1 MAGPDRGAQPAE
13 EDVVGLGWR
22 RPLAWSIAVIV
33 LAIMVAYVVIW
44 LRIGG
49 LEVLGGDPVLV
60 LIPLVTAAAAM
71 LILASRPR
79 NPIGWLLLVWA
90 LGTSLSGL
98 ADIPLSSMTAPPTV
112 DLGVWLLIWFQGW
125 SWVLFIF
132 PIFHLTLVFPTGTV
146 PTPRWR
152 WLVAL
157 EAGML
162 LVFTF
167 LTVFS
172 AEFERVEG
180 ETTIW
185 SVPNPIGFITDEFW
199 EGGFSPLWGVGL
211 VLLSLGSASAVI
223 VRYRRARAEERQQI
237 KWLAY
242 AVGMFAVVYSSMLAF
257 SGGDES
263 PVWVDV
269 LFVTSIAA
277 IPVAIA
283 LAVIRY
289 RLYEVDRIVR
299 RTFSYTAVAALLAL
313 VYLGSTFALGA
324 IIGRD
329 NPLAVA
335 GATLAAAALF
345 TPVRRR
351 VQGWVDRR
359 FDRSRYDA
367 QQVVEQFASRLRAE
381 TDLDGLRSDLTGV
394 VEETLRP
401 AAISLWVR
409 EDPK

>member
-1 MAGPDRGAQPAE
+1 MTGPGRGALPAE
-13 EDVVGLGWR
+13 EEVVGLGWR

-33 LAIMVAYVVIW
+33 LAITVSVIVITF
-44 LRIGG
+44 RQGAFDR
-49 LEVLGGDPVLV
+49 VGGDPVLV
-60 LIPLVTAAAAM
+60 LIPLITAVAAM
-71 LILASRPR
+71 LILASRPH

-90 LGTSLSGL
+90 LGTSASGM
-98 ADIPLSSMTAPPTV
+98 ADILLSSVVSPPAITFP
-112 DLGVWLLIWFQGW
+112 VWLLIWFQGW
-125 SWVLFIF
+125 SWVLFVF
-132 PIFHLTLVFPTGTV
+132 PIFHLPLVFPTGTV

-152 WLVAL
+152 WLLAL

-162 LVFTF
+162 LVFTI
-167 LTVFS
+167 LTIFS
-172 AEFERVEG
+172 AELERVEG

-185 SVPNPIGFITDEFW
+185 SVPNPIGFITNEFW
-199 EGGFSPLWGVGL
+199 EGGFSPVWGVGL
-211 VLLSLGSASAVI
+211 VILALGSASAVI

-242 AVGMFAVVYSSMLAF
+242 AVGMFAVVYSSMFAF

-263 PVWVDV
+263 PAWLDL
-269 LFVTSIAA
+269 LFVISIAA

-289 RLYEVDRIVR
+289 RLYDIDTIVR
-299 RTFSYTAVAALLAL
+299 RTVSYGALAALLAL
-313 VYLGSTFALGA
+313 VYLGGVTALGA

-351 VQGWVDRR
+351 VQRWVDRR

-367 QQVVEQFASRLRAE
+367 QQVVEQFSSRLRAE

-394 VEETLRP
+394 IEQTLRP
-401 AAISLWVR
+401 ATMSLWVR
-409 EDPK
+409 EAES

>member
-1 MAGPDRGAQPAE
+1 MTGPDRGAPSAE
-13 EDVVGLGWR
+13 YEVVGFGWR
-22 RPLAWSIAVIV
+22 RPLAWGIAVIV
-33 LAIMVAYVVIW
+33 LAISVSYIFITIRQGE
-44 LRIGG
+44 LDR
-49 LEVLGGDPVLV
+49 LDGDPVLV
-60 LIPLVTAAAAM
+60 LIPLITAAAAM

-79 NPIGWLLLVWA
+79 NPVGWLLLVWA
-90 LGTSLSGL
+90 LGASLSGL
-98 ADIPLSSMTAPPTV
+98 TAIPLSSMTARPTV

-132 PIFHLTLVFPTGTV
+132 PIFHLPLVFPTGTV

-162 LVFTF
+162 LVFTL

-172 AEFERVEG
+172 AELELVVG

-185 SVPNPIGFITDEFW
+185 SVPNPIGFITNEFW
-199 EGGFSPLWGVGL
+199 EGGFSPVWGVGL
-211 VLLSLGSASAVI
+211 VILALGSASAVI

-242 AVGMFAVVYSSMLAF
+242 AVGMFAIVYSSMFAF
-257 SGGDES
+257 SGGEETPAWLDL
-263 PVWVDV
+263 
-269 LFVTSIAA
+269 LFVISIAA

-283 LAVIRY
+283 VAVIRY
-289 RLYEVDRIVR
+289 RLYEIDRIVR
-299 RTFSYTAVAALLAL
+299 RSFTYTTVAVLLAL
-313 VYLGSTFALGA
+313 VYLGNVTALGT

-329 NPLAVA
+329 SPLAVA

-345 TPVRRR
+345 NPVRRR
-351 VQGWVDRR
+351 VQSWVDRR
-359 FDRSRYDA
+359 FDRARYDA
-367 QQVVEQFASRLRAE
+367 QQVVEQFSFRLRAE

-394 VEETLRP
+394 IEEALRP
-401 AAISLWVR
+401 ATMSLWVR
-409 EDPK
+409 EAET

>member
-1 MAGPDRGAQPAE
+1 MAGVAE
-13 EDVVGLGWR
+13 RAHSANNDVEIGGWR
-22 RPLAWSIAVIV
+22 SPLAWGIATAV
-33 LAIMVAYVVIW
+33 LATTIAYVVIW

-49 LEVLGGDPVLV
+49 LEASGGDPILV
-60 LIPLVTAAAAM
+60 LIPFITAAAAM

-98 ADIPLSSMTAPPTV
+98 ADIPLSFTISQPTV

-167 LTVFS
+167 LTVFT
-172 AEFERVEG
+172 AELERVEG

-185 SVPNPIGFITDEFW
+185 SVPNPIGFVTDEFW
-199 EGGFSPLWGVGL
+199 EGGFSTAWGVGL
-211 VLLSLGSASAVI
+211 ALLALGSASALI

-242 AVGMFAVVYSSMLAF
+242 AVGLFAVVYSSMLAF

-263 PVWVDV
+263 LAWLDI

-277 IPVAIA
+277 VPVAIA

-289 RLYEVDRIVR
+289 RLYEIDRIVR

-313 VYLGSTFALGA
+313 VYLGSISALGA

-351 VQGWVDRR
+351 VQSWVDRR
-359 FDRSRYDA
+359 FDRARYDA
-367 QQVVEQFASRLRAE
+367 QQVVEQFSFRLRAE

-394 VEETLRP
+394 IEETLRP
-401 AAISLWVR
+401 ATLSLWVR
-409 EDPK
+409 EAGT